1 VKKQTK
7 PEVRRSDRNPIIT
20 VDNVK
25 PSGPGWK
32 VEYVM
37 NAGCHRVG
45 EDVLLLLRVAE
56 TPLPDPDPNIFL
68 APYYSEAAGQVLFR
82 RLEKNDPLNDFRDS
96 RFVLRR
102 DESGKEVLRVLTS
115 ISHRACGSQQG
126 WPAI

>member
-1 VKKQTK
+1 MKKQTK

-45 EDVLLLLRVAE
+45 EDVLLLLRIR
-56 TPLPDPDPNIFL
+56 TRIFSWLPTIRKRPGR
-68 APYYSEAAGQVLFR
+68 YCSAGWR
-82 RLEKNDPLNDFRDS
+82 RTIRS
-96 RFVLRR
+96 
-102 DESGKEVLRVLTS
+102 T
-115 ISHRACGSQQG
+115 IS
-126 WPAI
+126 AIAGLCCAVTKAGRKFCVC